1 MHNPAR
7 LLFYPQNDTKKVKM
21 MYHKARFP
29 FALIRE
35 ANCQVSPLYYLNYQ
49 WLSAEYSV
57 LIVQLGLWYTKL
69 ILYFL

>member
-7 LLFYPQNDTKKVKM
+7 LLFYPQNDTKQVKM

-29 FALIRE
+29 LAFIPE
-35 ANCQVSPLYYLNYQ
+35 ANCQVTPVHYLNYQ